1 MTTCK
6 HPGETRTG
14 ECAQEIDEAAFSLEY
29 ARLKKLPTIQYVQ
42 TSYGPI
48 DLTDDPEMRDAVFDA
63 VEAVLEFRLELA
75 KEGKR

>member
-14 ECAQEIDEAAFSLEY
+14 DRAPKINDAAFAAAY
-29 ARLKKLPTIQYVQ
+29 ALAKKLPTIQYIQ

-48 DLTDDPEMRDAVFDA
+48 DLTYDAEMRDAVFDA
-63 VEAVLEFRLELA
+63 IEAILEFRLELA
-75 KEGKR
+75 KEGK